1 MSIRNDSEESYEDEF
16 KRLVREKN
24 RFVDSWDDNIID
36 SYVQR
41 MYARRL
47 PAYEAASLFVE
58 DNQRRFLEN
67 GTNHSISVARDVQ
80 RVADTRAEFVAAT
93 SDTVISALNHYVK
106 EPKKLLFWRGGVYEA
121 TMNGEGF
128 NQSQLLL
135 VLEVPSADIISSLA
149 PITITMIA
157 APPGVNS
164 VDLSAGIPTMERLE
178 SEGWKSVSVDQ
189 AQEQP
194 VTCRG
199 VIGCRKQYALRHVGS
214 STINKQM
221 GNTIEG
227 RCAIECSESCS
238 PWDKAQIVVGLSRT
252 RRAEDTIIVGNRD
265 YVVQRMWE
273 LITLSN
279 QWTNYIDVLL
289 NRLSVNG
296 AENRLEDQI
305 LPYAES
311 FPYRTCDIQL
321 PSDSSGY
328 VYFLVS

>member
-1 MSIRNDSEESYEDEF
+1 MSPRVLMSIRNDNEESYEDEF
-16 KRLVREKN
+16 KRLVREKIH
-24 RFVDSWDDNIID
+24 FVDTWDDDIID

-41 MYARRL
+41 MYARRM

-67 GTNHSISVARDVQ
+67 GTNHSISLARDLQ
-80 RVADTRAEFVAAT
+80 RVADTRADFVAAT

-106 EPKKLLFWRGGVYEA
+106 EQKKILFWRGGVYEA

-135 VLEVPSADIISSLA
+135 MLEVPSADVISSLS
-149 PITITMIA
+149 PITMMA

-164 VDLSAGIPTMERLE
+164 IDLSAGIPTMEQLE
-178 SEGWKSVSVDQ
+178 GDGWKSVSVGQ

-199 VIGCRKQYALRHVGS
+199 VIGCRKQYALRHIGS

-238 PWDKAQIVVGLSRT
+238 P
-252 RRAEDTIIVGNRD
+252 
-265 YVVQRMWE
+265 
-273 LITLSN
+273 
-279 QWTNYIDVLL
+279 
-289 NRLSVNG
+289 
-296 AENRLEDQI
+296 
-305 LPYAES
+305 
-311 FPYRTCDIQL
+311 
-321 PSDSSGY
+321 
-328 VYFLVS
+328 